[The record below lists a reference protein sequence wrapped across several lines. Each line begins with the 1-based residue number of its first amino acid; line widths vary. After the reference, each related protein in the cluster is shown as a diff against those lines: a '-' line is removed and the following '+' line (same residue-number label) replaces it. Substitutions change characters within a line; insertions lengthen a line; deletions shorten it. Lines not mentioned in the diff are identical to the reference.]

1 MRRRLLF
8 LIMALTKQW
17 QNKKS
22 FRTNRTIFTLA
33 PCKVSTPLFSF
44 YILHF
49 YSFLIFLM
57 LDTNEIA
64 SITILVP
71 YQRGNE
77 TINQIIPFKVFRLQQ
92 HYKAIPLISTEEREL
107 TGLSP
112 ELSFRLIENRII
124 PQAKANEA
132 SLNAINNIAGE
143 LRMLGVF

>member
-1 MRRRLLF
+1 
-8 LIMALTKQW
+8 
-17 QNKKS
+17 
-22 FRTNRTIFTLA
+22 
-33 PCKVSTPLFSF
+33 
-44 YILHF
+44 
-49 YSFLIFLM
+49 M